1 MFRFPVSLG
10 GGPRENLKPS
20 DEQHQRAVVNEVDFF
35 RSAEKRDRVSREE
48 QNIIADE
55 THRVHVKRENS
66 RVDDHDDRSTDHI
79 NIGLNLLTANTGSD
93 ESMVDDGLSVDMEEK
108 RTKCENAQ
116 LREELK
122 KASEDNQRLKQM
134 LSQTTNNFNS
144 LQMQLVAV
152 MRQQEDHHHL
162 ATTENNDNVKNRHE
176 VPEMVPRQFID
187 LGPHSDEVSSEE
199 RTTVRSGSP
208 PSLLEI

>member
-79 NIGLNLLTANTGSD
+79 NVSRWLTHRFCF
-93 ESMVDDGLSVDMEEK
+93 L
-108 RTKCENAQ
+108 C
-116 LREELK
+116 
-122 KASEDNQRLKQM
+122 
-134 LSQTTNNFNS
+134 FF
-144 LQMQLVAV
+144 
-152 MRQQEDHHHL
+152 
-162 ATTENNDNVKNRHE
+162 
-176 VPEMVPRQFID
+176 FI
-187 LGPHSDEVSSEE
+187 
-199 RTTVRSGSP
+199 
-208 PSLLEI
+208 I